1 VPNAPLATDVKSV
14 VVHSRTQLTGQEVV
28 VLSADEPETL
38 ISWLQD
44 HGFSTHDRLTDW
56 LRPYLKRGW
65 KISAFRYTNDP
76 AETVVTT
83 PPGEEGSDSATNTV
97 AEASP
102 GPASSQSAEAAT
114 LADEESVAERTS
126 AGARA
131 PAVTKMVQPLKMPAV
146 CLSFQ
151 TATPFYPYRE
161 AVEEPR
167 DSGPQRR
174 NRSLRLFCFS
184 TGRMDGFLSQT
195 RRLWAGTPVWSQR
208 LSVPVLGKLK
218 SLRALKGLDLFD
230 VPHLTEF
237 EDLSAIRPD
246 GLDVEFERAASQS
259 NLERPPEIRE
269 IAGQGFGADAIA
281 IGVVCVALVRRW
293 SRRR

>member
-1 VPNAPLATDVKSV
+1 

-28 VLSADEPETL
+28 VLSAAEPEAL

-44 HGFSTHDRLTDW
+44 HGFSTNDRLTDW
-56 LRPYLKRGW
+56 LRPYLRRGW

-76 AETVVTT
+76 AKTLATT
-83 PPGEEGSDSATNTV
+83 PPGEEGSDAAANSV
-97 AEASP
+97 AESSP
-102 GPASSQSAEAAT
+102 GPASSQSAQAAT
-114 LADEESVAERTS
+114 AASEEGVAERTS
-126 AGARA
+126 AETRA
-131 PAVTKMVQPLKMPAV
+131 PAVTRMVQPLKMPAV

-161 AVEEPR
+161 AVGEPR

-208 LSVPVLGKLK
+208 LNVPVLGKLK
-218 SLRALKGLDLFD
+218 SLQAIKGLDLFN

-237 EDLSAIRPD
+237 EDLSETRPD

-259 NLERPPEIRE
+259 DLERPPEIRE
-269 IAGQGFGADAIA
+269 IAGQGVGADAIA
-281 IGVVCVALVRRW
+281 IGLACVVLVRRW
-293 SRRR
+293 SRHR